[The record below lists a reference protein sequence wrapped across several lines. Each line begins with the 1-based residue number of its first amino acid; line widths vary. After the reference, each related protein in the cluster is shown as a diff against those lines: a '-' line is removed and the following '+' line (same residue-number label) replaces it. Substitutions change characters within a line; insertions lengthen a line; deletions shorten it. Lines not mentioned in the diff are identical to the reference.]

1 MSLTSSQTPCL
12 TCPSDDK
19 VIIAKGNVIII
30 YITAIVLFVIV
41 AALGMYLFNKSLKS
55 IYNRAIDDIGLK
67 NIGQV
72 VTTMLATNAEIS
84 KQIISELSFKVYPS
98 ETSAFFILVD
108 MKGNILL
115 DTSSETGT
123 PNNISVDMKKV
134 NANQGFMYLPNQQLG
149 TIVAYVS
156 HIEKLN
162 AYLLTC
168 RIVSN
173 NI

>member
-1 MSLTSSQTPCL
+1 MSSAEIKTSCL

-19 VIIAKGNVIII
+19 VIIAKGNVIVI
-30 YITAIVLFVIV
+30 YVTAIILFIIV

-55 IYNRAIDDIGLK
+55 VYNRAVDDIGLK

-72 VTTMLATNAEIS
+72 VTTMLSTNAELS
-84 KQIISELSFKVYPS
+84 KKIISELSFKVYPS

-108 MKGNILL
+108 LKGNVLL
-115 DTSSETGT
+115 DTSSETGN
-123 PNNISVDMKKV
+123 PNNITVDMKKV
-134 NANQGFMYLPNQQLG
+134 NANHGFMYLPNQQLG
-149 TIVAYVS
+149 TMVAYVS

-162 AYLLTC
+162 SYLLTC
-168 RIVSN
+168 RVVSN